1 MQQKPILIFL
11 LLCIF
16 LSCSEAQ
23 ANDLWKFGSFDL
35 AKTVTQLF
43 KGGEAPRKHKKHYK
57 TWTVSEVT
65 ADKII
70 LQRKL
75 GDGKTETTSI
85 DLSRR
90 SYLKVGDRVRYDKI
104 RNRLGR
110 TLDKQQK

>member
-11 LLCIF
+11 LLCTF
-16 LSCSEAQ
+16 LSFNEAQ
-23 ANDLWKFGSFDL
+23 ANDLWKFGTFDL
-35 AKTVTQLF
+35 AKAVTQLF
-43 KGGEAPRKHKKHYK
+43 NGDEPSHKHENHYK
-57 TWTVSEVT
+57 TWTVSEIT

-75 GDGKTETTSI
+75 RDGKTDTTSI

-90 SYLKVGDRVRYDKI
+90 NYLKVGDRVRYDKI

-110 TLDKQQK
+110 TLDKQHK